1 MTPERKVAEMLKL
14 RVAYGLARLQGSSG
28 MSLSDK
34 ELKAQLDSVLAMGKP
49 ERAIALLNKQLQTLV
64 SSSETTKSTR
74 VDGFFGEAG
83 TKETFENAV
92 WAKPMDEF
100 IKEQLVKIDFRATKK
115 HEAKLITQTPPAES
129 SRRAT

>member
-1 MTPERKVAEMLKL
+1 
-14 RVAYGLARLQGSSG
+14 
-28 MSLSDK
+28 
-34 ELKAQLDSVLAMGKP
+34 MGKP

-100 IKEQLVKIDFRATKK
+100 IKEQLGEDRLQSYQETRG
-115 HEAKLITQTPPAES
+115 QN
-129 SRRAT
+129 